1 MATTEKKELIAVEL
15 DEATGLPAA
24 RYCRVDVVAKLFGL
38 SVRRCHELTQEGII
52 PTIAAPKGG
61 PGRARCYDLV
71 PTIQKYVEYLSQKA
85 FHKRGPTDRE
95 AELKTQKL
103 EADIALKESQGE
115 LHRLKTAIAAGEYI
129 SIEEVKLDY
138 ARFFVSLKK
147 FSMSIPSRTV
157 GMIAGQLDPL
167 EARRMEKEL
176 SAEIAALL
184 DSFVVAGVTQKE
196 AKAAASKNAKEAK
209 EAQEGKEAKP
219 AKTAKPKA
227 SKGAKDAGS

>member
-1 MATTEKKELIAVEL
+1 MAKTAETKEELKPVEL
-15 DEATGLPAA
+15 DEETGLPAA
-24 RYCRVDVVAKLFGL
+24 RYCRVEVLAKLFGL
-38 SVRRCHELTQEGII
+38 SVRRCHELTQEGIL

-71 PTIQKYVEYLSQKA
+71 PTVQKYVAYLSQKA
-85 FHKRGPTDRE
+85 FHKRGPSDRE

-147 FSMSIPSRTV
+147 FSMSIPARTV
-157 GMIAGQLDPL
+157 GMLSGQLDPL
-167 EARRMEKEL
+167 EARKMEKEL

-184 DSFVVAGVTQKE
+184 DSFVVAGVTPKD
-196 AKAAASKNAKEAK
+196 AKEAK
-209 EAQEGKEAKP
+209 
-219 AKTAKPKA
+219 PKA
-227 SKGAKDAGS
+227 GKGAKDADS